1 MRWRFTATVSLLFSS
16 VVEMPCDERPLPAMG
31 VANFQ
36 LIAALRALEEIPFLY
51 LIRDD
56 LGTVVE
62 AKNGILAIAVL
73 QPTYRIIPLLC
84 PSLERN
90 IYLSASGHE

>member
-16 VVEMPCDERPLPAMG
+16 VVEMPRDERPPPAMG

-62 AKNGILAIAVL
+62 GQERHTSCRSLAPHL
-73 QPTYRIIPLLC
+73 
-84 PSLERN
+84 
-90 IYLSASGHE
+90 

>member
-1 MRWRFTATVSLLFSS
+1 
-16 VVEMPCDERPLPAMG
+16 MG

-62 AKNGILAIAVL
+62 GQERHTSYRNLAL
-73 QPTYRIIPLLC
+73 HL
-84 PSLERN
+84 
-90 IYLSASGHE
+90 